1 MLKKALREVV
11 NRMPDP
17 LRDTIRE
24 RYWQAKS
31 SLLYRHLYRVLDLEY
46 TLPSGLLLK
55 IGSKGEWWVYN
66 EIFVGHGYDV
76 PIHRALE
83 SRSAAR
89 PFTVLDLGA
98 NVGFFFLRVI
108 DLMRQC
114 ELRNL
119 SWDITLVEG
128 SPAVH
133 RELQE
138 RLRLQ
143 GLLGK
148 GLRVV
153 NGLVGQRSGSGA
165 IRESA
170 IHVKNTIL
178 HTRPGNS
185 VKVDFVDLARL
196 MEERPTV
203 DLLKC
208 DIEGAEQMFIEN
220 YGDLLGRVKHA
231 VFEFHHEQC
240 DTGKCTRLLEQAGFS
255 RQILHSNAEVS
266 ICLFSRN

>member
-1 MLKKALREVV
+1 
-11 NRMPDP
+11 MPDP
-17 LRDTIRE
+17 LRDAIRE
-24 RYWQAKS
+24 KYWQAKS
-31 SLLYRHLYRVLDLEY
+31 SLLYRHLYQVLDLEY
-46 TLPSGLLLK
+46 TLPSGLLAK

-66 EIFVGHGYDV
+66 DIFVGREYDL

-83 SRSAAR
+83 SRSAVR

-108 DLMRQC
+108 DLIRQS
-114 ELRNL
+114 ELPDL
-119 SWDITLVEG
+119 IWDITLVEG
-128 SPAVH
+128 SPTVH

-143 GLLGK
+143 GLLGE

-170 IHVKNTIL
+170 VHVKNTIL
-178 HTRPGNS
+178 DIRPGTG
-185 VKVDFVDLARL
+185 VKVDFVDLVPL
-196 MEERPTV
+196 MEERSEI

-240 DTGKCTRLLEQAGFS
+240 DTGKCTQLMEKAGFS
-255 RQILHSNAEVS
+255 RQLLRSNAGIS